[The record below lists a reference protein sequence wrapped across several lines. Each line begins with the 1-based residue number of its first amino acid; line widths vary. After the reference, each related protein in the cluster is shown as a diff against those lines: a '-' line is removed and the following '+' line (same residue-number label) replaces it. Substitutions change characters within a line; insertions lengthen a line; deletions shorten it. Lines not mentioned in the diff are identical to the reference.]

1 MQPSEVKPMVTSDF
15 SSCGMWSGTVLDHL
29 WERQAVVL
37 AHTLSYLPLACGG
50 SLAPAT
56 NLNSQPTT
64 GLIIWST
71 PPIHCKRQPSSH
83 GQNGSVTWKAQGT
96 LGDVTAWQLDDGV
109 VLTSSYKSAQSTCCR
124 NKHSSGFSASARE
137 AQG

>member
-1 MQPSEVKPMVTSDF
+1 MVLQVQPMKPMVTLDF
-15 SSCGMWSGTVLDHL
+15 FSCGMWSGTALNHL

-56 NLNSQPTT
+56 DLNSQPTT

-71 PPIHCKRQPSSH
+71 PPIHCKRQPSPHS
-83 GQNGSVTWKAQGT
+83 QNGSVTWKAQGT
-96 LGDVTAWQLDDGV
+96 LGGVTAWQLGDSV
-109 VLTSSYKSAQSTCCR
+109 VLSSSYKSAQSTCCR
-124 NKHSSGFSASARE
+124 DKCSSGFSAGE
-137 AQG
+137 AQV